1 MKPAVFLDRDGVLN
15 VDHGYV
21 ATTDRLEWVAG
32 CFDAVRRVQA
42 AGFLAVV
49 ITNQSGIARG
59 YFSLAQFQ
67 EFTGAFLAEFEKQ
80 GCPIDGLFFCP
91 DAEPSQR
98 RKPAPGMILEAQRVL
113 NIDLN
118 RSIFIGDKESDM
130 EAAAA
135 AGVRG
140 EQFLGGDLDHFTAEI
155 LHRSSPSDLQ

>member
-1 MKPAVFLDRDGVLN
+1 MKPAVFFDRDGVLN

-21 ATTDRLEWVAG
+21 ATTDRLEWVPG
-32 CFDAVRRVQA
+32 CFDAVRRIQA

-59 YFSLAQFQ
+59 YFSLPEFR
-67 EFTGAFLAEFEKQ
+67 EFTVAFMSEFERND
-80 GCPIDGLFFCP
+80 CPLDGLFFCP
-91 DAEPSQR
+91 DVEPSAR
-98 RKPAPGMILEAQRVL
+98 RKPAPGMLFEAERVL
-113 NIDLN
+113 QIDLE

-140 EQFLGGDLDHFTAEI
+140 ELFYGGNLDQFMAEI
-155 LHRSSPSDLQ
+155 LYKSSPSDLP